1 MAVGAADE
9 GAPRRSG
16 RRHVIDELP
25 LAAQEAHVL
34 APAQRLA
41 DVADF
46 AAGRLN
52 IHASALR
59 AQPKIAGPPPA
70 LARASSLRQK

>member
-1 MAVGAADE
+1 MAVGAAHE

-16 RRHVIDELP
+16 RRDVIDKLS

-41 DVADF
+41 DVAGF

-52 IHASALR
+52 VHAGASHD
-59 AQPKIAGPPPA
+59 QPKIAGPPPA